1 MSYSAAT
8 NTMYA
13 PLRHFSQTEQRSM
26 VKGRPTQIEAQIA
39 LRAYLFYLGR
49 GCEPG
54 GALDDW
60 LRAEQE
66 LMQQRIN
73 LLPM

>member
-1 MSYSAAT
+1 MPHNAARNPT
-8 NTMYA
+8 YA
-13 PLRHFSQTEQRSM
+13 PLQHVSSSEQRSM
-26 VKGRPTQIEAQIA
+26 IKGRPTQIEAQIA
-39 LRAYLFYLGR
+39 LRAYLLYLDR

-66 LMQQRIN
+66 VMRQRIN
-73 LLPM
+73 TLAM